1 MAGVPSRPLLSS
13 RQESLTTELA
23 ALRAR
28 GHEPDPDAR
37 AQPPGALEL
46 ELVAGAWDKT
56 NLTQTGRTPWVG
68 EAVSRAVTLGG
79 AWARLEFTVPPA
91 TYSSAASPLV
101 GLQLRLRAVAGPGHV
116 YLDDVSVF
124 ERAR

>member
-1 MAGVPSRPLLSS
+1 MSFAS
-13 RQESLTTELA
+13 
-23 ALRAR
+23 
-28 GHEPDPDAR
+28 

-46 ELVAGAWDKT
+46 ELVAGAWDKA
-56 NLTQTGRTPWVG
+56 NLTQTGLTPWAG
-68 EAVSRAVTLGG
+68 EAVSRAVTLG
-79 AWARLEFTVPPA
+79 AEWARFEFTVPPA
-91 TYSSAASPLV
+91 TYSSAAVPLV